1 MNYIPNDEQ
10 RIKETTTNDKK
21 NSFPNIINGQ
31 SYSTFF
37 FSTCNRSFTYQTCLK
52 KLVFIKFFYC

>member
-37 FSTCNRSFTYQTCLK
+37 FQVVIDHLHT
-52 KLVFIKFFYC
+52 KLV